1 MSSQENSVDLST
13 GAIIVLSNLPDQAS
27 AEKLARYLLEKRL
40 AACVNI
46 LSPCVS
52 IYHWQGKI
60 ENASEIPLLIKTSAD
75 RYTALE
81 QAIQALHPYELPEI
95 IYVSLDGGSKAYFQ
109 WIASATT
116 DTLV

>member
-1 MSSQENSVDLST
+1 M
-13 GAIIVLSNLPDQAS
+13 VLSNLPDQAS
-27 AEKLARYLLEKRL
+27 AEKLARHLVEQRL

-60 ENASEIPLLIKTSAD
+60 ESASEVPLMIKTTVG
-75 RYTALE
+75 RYAEVE
-81 QAIQALHPYELPEI
+81 QAIRTLHPYELPEI
-95 IYVSLDGGSKAYFQ
+95 VYVSLDGGLSAYFQ
-109 WIASATT
+109 WIASTTT